1 MSFTKF
7 GCSFPSLLTFQKEPQ
22 KTQTKTIRKVWILI
36 FFLILFEWLIK
47 AGYALPNKNKLFHRV
62 EVGNPRFTSVICSW
76 CLLGMTVKTSRLS
89 YSMATVSGARS
100 NLLNLVNLYN
110 DHTDEQL
117 WFKECATNSWEQKTK
132 RRVNQI
138 IYLLF
143 SLINK
148 ED

>member
-1 MSFTKF
+1 MFFSQFIDLPKR
-7 GCSFPSLLTFQKEPQ
+7 PPKNPNQNYQKS
-22 KTQTKTIRKVWILI
+22 VDFN

-76 CLLGMTVKTSRLS
+76 CLLGMTMKTSQLS
-89 YSMATVSGARS
+89 YSMTTVSGACS
-100 NLLNLVNLYN
+100 NLLNLVNLCN

-117 WFKECATNSWEQKTK
+117 WFKECATNSWQQKKK